1 MNENSE
7 KILYAIYKYQEES
20 LELQRKSTEKLDL
33 ISHWVV
39 FWSVLTLIG
48 IAIYVLVFLVMFF

>member
-1 MNENSE
+1 MNESAE
-7 KILYAIYKYQEES
+7 KMLYAIYKYQEES
-20 LELQRKSTEKLDL
+20 LQLQKKSTEKLDL
-33 ISHWVV
+33 ISHWEV

>member
-7 KILYAIYKYQEES
+7 KILYAIYKYQEQS